1 MRRLLFLVG
10 GIVFVDTMFFAAL
23 TPLLP
28 EYADEF
34 NLSKAGAGV
43 LSAAYPIGAL
53 VGGIPGGLAS
63 ARIGARPTA
72 IVGLIVIAV
81 STFVFATG
89 DSLFLLDASRFTQG
103 FGSAFAWTAGLTWL
117 VSETPSAKRGQTI
130 GSAMA
135 AAIVGAL
142 FGPVL
147 GGVASVVGQAVA
159 FGAAGLAALG
169 LAVWAAATHAPKPAE
184 QQPLRVLFGALR
196 SYRIAVGIWFVVV
209 PGIFFGTLSVLAPL
223 RLEELGFSAVAIG
236 ALWLTTAGLEAVVN
250 PWVGRI
256 SDRIGRFKPMR
267 LSVLAGGIATALLPW
282 PGEAFLLAA
291 LVMAGGIAFGS
302 FWTPAMALLS
312 DEAEHRGLEYA
323 YVFAL
328 INLAWAPGQA
338 LGSAGSGALAHVTS
352 DALPYLLLA
361 CTCLLTFALLWR
373 STSSS

>member
-1 MRRLLFLVG
+1 VRRLLLLVG

-28 EYADEF
+28 DYADEF

-43 LSAAYPIGAL
+43 LSAAYPAGAL
-53 VGGIPGGLAS
+53 LGGIPGGISA

-72 IVGLIVIAV
+72 IAGLLVIAV

-89 DSLFLLDASRFTQG
+89 DSILVLDLSRFAQG
-103 FGSAFAWTAGLTWL
+103 IGSAFAWTAGLTWL
-117 VSETPSAKRGQTI
+117 ISETPSERRGQTI

-147 GGVASVVGQAVA
+147 GGVAAVVGQAAA
-159 FGAAGLAALG
+159 FGAAGVAAIG
-169 LAVWAAATHAPKPAE
+169 LAVWAGLTHAPAPTKP
-184 QQPLRVLFGALR
+184 QPLRVLLTTMR
-196 SYRIAVGIWFVVV
+196 SKRIALGIWFVVL

-223 RLEELGFSAVAIG
+223 RLEDLGFTAVAIG
-236 ALWLTTAGLEAVVN
+236 ILWLCTAGLEAIVN

-256 SDRIGRFKPMR
+256 SDRIGRFRPMR
-267 LSVLAGGIATALLPW
+267 AAVFSGAIVTALLPW

-291 LVMAGGIAFGS
+291 LVVAGGLAFGS

-328 INLAWAPGQA
+328 INLAWAPGQV
-338 LGSAGSGALAHVTS
+338 LGSSGSGALAHFTS
-352 DALPYLLLA
+352 DAVPYLLLA
-361 CTCLLTFALLWR
+361 GTCLLTFALLWR